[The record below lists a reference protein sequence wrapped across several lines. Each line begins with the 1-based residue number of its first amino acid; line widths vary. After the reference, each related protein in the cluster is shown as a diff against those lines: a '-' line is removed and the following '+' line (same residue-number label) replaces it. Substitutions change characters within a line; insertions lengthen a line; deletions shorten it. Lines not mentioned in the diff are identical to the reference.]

1 MNRAAVLVFILY
13 IAASSASDSVDPDLQ
28 WKTPKIG
35 QGITVNAKI
44 FYDST
49 VDVEGSSEN
58 EVTKP
63 KKEPSIDDFKKLF
76 KLVQEYFHNNSVMI
90 NIEVKSAE
98 KVQEYFHN
106 NSVMINIEVKSAEKS
121 DNIGVPYG
129 HTGEYE
135 LDANATLEKL
145 KSHVASRPHESDTI
159 FYFFSR
165 TPLIIK
171 EGSQAGNYSYY
182 GTYHTFCSKLTSAVA
197 VFYNSMEYIWSAAWA
212 TEWMFGLPEYPT
224 SIEQN
229 TYFMLSTFQ
238 RCQKSACST
247 KCLQKCGV
255 SGE

>member
-76 KLVQEYFHNNSVMI
+76 KLVQ
-90 NIEVKSAE
+90 
-98 KVQEYFHN
+98 QYFHN

-129 HTGEYE
+129 HTGELE
-135 LDANATLEKL
+135 LHANATLEQL

-197 VFYNSMEYIWSAAWA
+197 VFYYSMEYIWNAVWA

-229 TYFMLSTFQ
+229 TCFMLSTFQ